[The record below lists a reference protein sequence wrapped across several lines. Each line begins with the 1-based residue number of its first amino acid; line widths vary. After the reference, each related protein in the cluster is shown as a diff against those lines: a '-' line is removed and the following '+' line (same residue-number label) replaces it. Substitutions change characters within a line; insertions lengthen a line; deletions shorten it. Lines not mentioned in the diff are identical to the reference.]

1 MNDTN
6 ERISIP
12 SSSDAHAAWARRYDT
27 KLATLQRGDVEP
39 FTPGRYLGKGGVG
52 SVHET
57 NIGGHVVALKRIWI
71 RGAPKDHHK
80 AEFEILQKM
89 STKRHHHVVEAIGL
103 YVLPGRPTTELGL
116 LIWPVAQYDLD
127 RLLFHFQTL
136 SERQKQLSLESLSVQ
151 LTEDE
156 SDAFEELSILTRRSG
171 RSELPKCQ
179 ADLSDLI
186 DVLLKD
192 TSVCL
197 TRVFG
202 CLAQAV
208 QYLHND
214 QHIRHKDLKP
224 SQVLISATGL
234 WLTDF
239 GWSVDLTKLS
249 NSATSNGD
257 RTTVKYHA
265 PEREAMGRCGRPED
279 IFGLGCIYVEL
290 TLTLSRVPVQQCLN
304 PTGSDGWSF
313 QSHLDQVELWL
324 RNSSRD
330 LPGVNSLIPS
340 MLKRSPAE
348 RPTIADI
355 VGNLS
360 ALDQRT
366 GDVSYFGSCC
376 RSRRYLE
383 SRV

>member
-1 MNDTN
+1 MDDTN

-12 SSSDAHAAWARRYDT
+12 SSSDAHAAWAQRYDT

-39 FTPGRYLGKGGVG
+39 FTPGRYLGKGGMG
-52 SVHET
+52 AVHET
-57 NIGGHVVALKRIWI
+57 SIGGHVVALKRIWI

-89 STKRHHHVVEAIGL
+89 STKRHRHVVEAIGM
-103 YVLPGRPTTELGL
+103 YILPGRPNTELGV

-127 RLLFHFQTL
+127 RLLYHFQIL
-136 SERQKQLSLESLSVQ
+136 SQRQKQQSLESSRAQ

-156 SDAFEELSILTRRSG
+156 SDAFDELSILTQRPG
-171 RSELPKCQ
+171 RNEASNRL
-179 ADLSDLI
+179 ADRTVSVDT
-186 DVLLKD
+186 LLREA
-192 TSVCL
+192 SVCL
-197 TRVFG
+197 GRVFG

-208 QYLHND
+208 LYLHND

-224 SQVLISATGL
+224 SQVLVSATGL

-239 GWSVDLTKLS
+239 GWSVDITKLS

-257 RTTVKYHA
+257 RTTAKYHA
-265 PEREAMGRCGRPED
+265 PEREAMSRCGRSED

-290 TLTLSRVPVQQCLN
+290 TLTLSQVLVQQCLN

-313 QSHLDQVELWL
+313 QSHLDQVEVWL
-324 RNSSRD
+324 NNSSRD
-330 LPGVNSLIPS
+330 LPGVASLIRS

-348 RPTIADI
+348 RPTIADV
-355 VGNLS
+355 VGSLS

-376 RSRRYLE
+376 RGRKNLE
-383 SRV
+383 N

>member
-52 SVHET
+52 AVHET
-57 NIGGHVVALKRIWI
+57 SIGGHVVALKRIWI

-89 STKRHHHVVEAIGL
+89 STKRHQHVVEAIGM
-103 YVLPGRPTTELGL
+103 YILPGRPNTELGV

-127 RLLFHFQTL
+127 RLLYHFQIL

-156 SDAFEELSILTRRSG
+156 SDAFEELSFLTRRPG
-171 RSELPKCQ
+171 RSEVLKWQ
-179 ADLSDLI
+179 ADSSELI
-186 DVLLKD
+186 DVLLKE
-192 TSVCL
+192 TGLCL

-202 CLAQAV
+202 CLAHAV

-239 GWSVDLTKLS
+239 GWSVDITKLS

-257 RTTVKYHA
+257 RTTTRYHA
-265 PEREAMGRCGRPED
+265 PEREAMGQCGRSED
-279 IFGLGCIYVEL
+279 IFGLGCIYLEL
-290 TLTLSRVPVQQCLN
+290 ILTLSRVSVQKCLN
-304 PTGSDGWSF
+304 PTESEGWSF
-313 QSHLDQVELWL
+313 QAHLDQIEFWSDS
-324 RNSSRD
+324 SSRE
-330 LPGVNSLIPS
+330 LSGVVSLVRR
-340 MLKRSPAE
+340 MLERSPSQ
-348 RPTIADI
+348 RPTISDLM
-355 VGNLS
+355 GNLS
-360 ALDQRT
+360 ALDKRT
-366 GDVSYFGSCC
+366 RDVSYFGSCC
-376 RSRRYLE
+376 RARRYLD
-383 SRV
+383 S

>member
-1 MNDTN
+1 MDDSN
-6 ERISIP
+6 ERFSIP
-12 SSSDAHAAWARRYDT
+12 SSSEAHAAWAQKYDS
-27 KLATLQRGDVEP
+27 KLATLRRGDVEP
-39 FTPGRYLGKGGVG
+39 FTPGRYLGRGGVG
-52 SVHET
+52 AVHET
-57 NIGGHVVALKRIWI
+57 TIGGHVVALKRIWI

-116 LIWPVAQYDLD
+116 LIWPVAQCDLD
-127 RLLFHFQTL
+127 RLLFHFQIL
-136 SERQKQLSLESLSVQ
+136 SERQKQLSLEPLSVQ

-156 SDAFEELSILTRRSG
+156 SDAFEELSDLTRRPG
-171 RSELPKCQ
+171 QNELWKWQ
-179 ADLSDLI
+179 ADSSEFI
-186 DVLLKD
+186 DVLLKE

-224 SQVLISATGL
+224 SQVLVSATGL

-257 RTTVKYHA
+257 RTTLRYHA
-265 PEREAMGRCGRPED
+265 PEREAMGRCGRSED
-279 IFGLGCIYVEL
+279 IFGLGCIYIEL
-290 TLTLSRVPVQQCLN
+290 ILTLSRVSVPQRLN
-304 PTGSDGWSF
+304 PSGSEGWSF
-313 QSHLDQVELWL
+313 QSHLDQVEVWL
-324 RNSSRD
+324 RNLSRD
-330 LPGVNSLIPS
+330 LPGVASLIRR

-355 VGNLS
+355 VGSLS
-360 ALDQRT
+360 VLDQRT
-366 GDVSYFGSCC
+366 GDVSYFGPCC
-376 RSRRYLE
+376 RARNS
-383 SRV
+383 STS

>member
-1 MNDTN
+1 MDDTN
-6 ERISIP
+6 ERSSIP
-12 SSSDAHAAWARRYDT
+12 SSSDAHAAWAQRYDT

-52 SVHET
+52 AVHET

-89 STKRHHHVVEAIGL
+89 STKRHRHVVEAIGL
-103 YVLPGRPTTELGL
+103 YVLPGRPATELGL

-127 RLLFHFQTL
+127 RLLFHFQIL
-136 SERQKQLSLESLSVQ
+136 SERQKQPSLAVQ
-151 LTEDE
+151 FTEDE
-156 SDAFEELSILTRRSG
+156 SDAFEELSVLTRRPG
-171 RSELPKCQ
+171 RGEISNWQ
-179 ADLSDLI
+179 ADSSGLI
-186 DVLLKD
+186 DVLLKE

-239 GWSVDLTKLS
+239 GWSVDITKLS

-257 RTTVKYHA
+257 RTTTRYHA

-279 IFGLGCIYVEL
+279 VFGLGCIYIEL
-290 TLTLSRVPVQQCLN
+290 ILTLSRVSVPQRLN

-313 QSHLDQVELWL
+313 QSHLDQVEFWL
-324 RNSSRD
+324 NSSSKELSDVAFLVR
-330 LPGVNSLIPS
+330 P
-340 MLKRSPAE
+340 MLERSPAQ
-348 RPTIADI
+348 RPSISEI
-355 VGNLS
+355 VIGLS
-360 ALDQRT
+360 ALDQKV
-366 GDVSYFGSCC
+366 GDVCYFGSCC
-376 RSRRYLE
+376 RARNNSE
-383 SRV
+383 S

>member
-1 MNDTN
+1 MDDTN

-12 SSSDAHAAWARRYDT
+12 SSSDAHAAWAQKYDT

-52 SVHET
+52 AVHET
-57 NIGGHVVALKRIWI
+57 SIGGHVVALKRIWI

-127 RLLFHFQTL
+127 RLLFHFQIL
-136 SERQKQLSLESLSVQ
+136 SERQKQPSLESLSVQ

-156 SDAFEELSILTRRSG
+156 SDAFEDLSILTQRPGQGEISNWKADSSG
-171 RSELPKCQ
+171 S
-179 ADLSDLI
+179 I
-186 DVLLKD
+186 DVLLKE

-239 GWSVDLTKLS
+239 GWSVDITKLS

-257 RTTVKYHA
+257 QTTAKYHA
-265 PEREAMGRCGRPED
+265 PEREAMSRCGRSED
-279 IFGLGCIYVEL
+279 IFGLGCIYLEL
-290 TLTLSRVPVQQCLN
+290 ILTLSRTSVQKCLN
-304 PTGSDGWSF
+304 PSNSEGWSY
-313 QSHLDQVELWL
+313 QCHLDQVELWL
-324 RNSSRD
+324 ASSSTELSDVAFLVRR
-330 LPGVNSLIPS
+330 
-340 MLKRSPAE
+340 MLKQSQAQ
-348 RPTIADI
+348 RPTISDV
-355 VGNLS
+355 VGSLS
-360 ALDQRT
+360 VFDKGT
-366 GDVSYFGSCC
+366 KNVHYFGPCC
-376 RSRRYLE
+376 RECNDSDI
-383 SRV
+383 

>member
-89 STKRHHHVVEAIGL
+89 STKRHQHVVEAIGM
-103 YVLPGRPTTELGL
+103 YILPGRPNTELGV

-127 RLLFHFQTL
+127 RLLHDFQIL
-136 SERQKQLSLESLSVQ
+136 SQRQKQQSLELLRAQ

-156 SDAFEELSILTRRSG
+156 SDAFDELSILTQRPG
-171 RSELPKCQ
+171 RNEASNRL
-179 ADLSDLI
+179 ADRTVSVDA
-186 DVLLKD
+186 LLREV
-192 TSVCL
+192 SVCL
-197 TRVFG
+197 GRVFG

-208 QYLHND
+208 LYLHND

-224 SQVLISATGL
+224 SQVLVSATGL

-239 GWSVDLTKLS
+239 GWSVDITRLS

-257 RTTVKYHA
+257 RTTAKYHA
-265 PEREAMGRCGRPED
+265 PEREAMSRCGRSED

-290 TLTLSRVPVQQCLN
+290 TLTLSRVPVQQCFN
-304 PTGSDGWSF
+304 PTGQDGWSF
-313 QSHLDQVELWL
+313 QSHLDQVEVWL
-324 RNSSRD
+324 NNSSED
-330 LPGVNSLIPS
+330 LPGVASLIRS

-348 RPTIADI
+348 RPTIADV
-355 VGNLS
+355 VGSLS

-376 RSRRYLE
+376 RARKNSE
-383 SRV
+383 N